1 MSSHSAHRFNIDI
14 QFTEA
19 FQGLPPTGWIKDI
32 VSISLK
38 VANAIPE
45 SSVGV
50 VIAGDDIIQGLNREH
65 RGLDEITDVLAF
77 SFTHEGEYYGEP
89 IDEIRIADMP
99 GFELPPNQVP
109 SLGEV
114 IISFPQTIRQ
124 SNHIGHS
131 VEQEL
136 ATLLVHGILH
146 LMGYDHMDQADEVN
160 MKTIERR
167 ALSEFKTG
175 VKGNQLNQWANT

>member
-14 QFTEA
+14 QTTEV
-19 FQGLPPTGWIKDI
+19 FQGLPPTDWIKDV

-38 VANAIPE
+38 VANATPE

-50 VIAGDDIIQGLNREH
+50 VVAGDDIIQELNREH

-77 SFTHEGEYYGEP
+77 SFTHEGENYGES

-99 GFELPPNQVP
+99 DFELPPNQVP

-114 IISFPQTIRQ
+114 IISFPQAIRQ
-124 SNHIGHS
+124 SNHSGHS
-131 VEQEL
+131 IEQEL

-146 LMGYDHMDQADEVN
+146 LMGYDHMNQADEVT

-175 VKGNQLNQWANT
+175 VTGN

>member
-1 MSSHSAHRFNIDI
+1 MSSHLTHRFNIDI

-19 FQGLPPTGWIKDI
+19 YQGLPPTNWIKDI
-32 VSISLK
+32 VSSSLK
-38 VANAIPE
+38 VANATPE

-50 VIAGDDIIQGLNREH
+50 VITGDDVIQELNREH

-77 SFTHEGEYYGEP
+77 SFTHEGEYYGES
-89 IDEIRIADMP
+89 IDEVLIIDMP
-99 GFELPPNQVP
+99 DFELPPNQVQ

-124 SNHIGHS
+124 SNDRGHS

-146 LMGYDHMDQADEVN
+146 LMGYDHMNQDDEAT

-167 ALSEFKTG
+167 ALSEFNTG
-175 VKGNQLNQWANT
+175 LTGNHMNQRLNT